1 VLNIKL
7 AQLDAYNKARQAVAT
22 YYTNAFSG
30 IQSIVTPAIANYSSH
45 VFHQYTIQL
54 KGVDREKFIA
64 HLAAKEIPC
73 MIYYP
78 VPGHLQKMFAIDQQG
93 QWDLKITDQL
103 TPCVCSLPIHTEME
117 EAQLIY
123 ITEGVKSFFN

>member
-1 VLNIKL
+1 
-7 AQLDAYNKARQAVAT
+7 
-22 YYTNAFSG
+22 
-30 IQSIVTPAIANYSSH
+30 
-45 VFHQYTIQL
+45 
-54 KGVDREKFIA
+54 
-64 HLAAKEIPC
+64 
-73 MIYYP
+73 
-78 VPGHLQKMFAIDQQG
+78 MFAIDQQG

>member
-1 VLNIKL
+1 
-7 AQLDAYNKARQAVAT
+7 
-22 YYTNAFSG
+22 
-30 IQSIVTPAIANYSSH
+30 

-78 VPGHLQKMFAIDQQG
+78 VPGHLQKMFALDQQG

-117 EAQLIY
+117 EAQLKY
-123 ITEGVKSFFN
+123 ITEGVQSFFN